1 VATAECVRFRGK
13 NLVVGIVGS
22 DPGHLNPAISSNG
35 GLHTTAE
42 PLYNGLI
49 GLDANSNPYPDLAE
63 SWVISDVGKRYEFK
77 LRPGVKWHDGRD
89 LTAGDVKFT
98 FEHALRGHSR
108 TQGSMGL
115 PAGSAGS
122 PLLYIE
128 ATRRDID
135 GDRQPD
141 EVVVFQF
148 NRPYAPLLQQL
159 NVTEA
164 PIIPAHRYPAN
175 DPLTNTAANR
185 DPKGTGPFML
195 RSYGNDIQFVRNPNY
210 YRRDLPCLDG
220 MVERFFPDNQ
230 TASLALE
237 GRELDWS
244 WEVDK
249 SRLAPLR
256 GNGALRLAG
265 VPRGPGGGNCL
276 MTVGF
281 NLLAVGDR
289 RGQRQTNGSVNPGAP
304 APHPHFGDVRVR
316 KAVAHALNRQAYL
329 DQIEFGQGRVAA
341 APVHSGIGFAHAPQP
356 IPGFSLAEAN
366 RLLDEAGR
374 QRGSDGTRFS
384 VDFWGIGP
392 GTQVT
397 YGNLLKAQLAEVGIN
412 VTVRSGPQA
421 TFGTSVFVER
431 NFDLAVVSYCNGD
444 DPQIGVRRQYHSTQY
459 QAVPFT
465 NLAAYRTPGMDGL
478 WDQAGAQV
486 DPNVSRNTY
495 RQIQEAAAGD
505 QPYLWLVETEFIRA
519 HRSACSGFN
528 YGNTGLFA
536 ETAFCR

>member
-1 VATAECVRFRGK
+1 M
-13 NLVVGIVGS
+13 
-22 DPGHLNPAISSNG
+22 
-35 GLHTTAE
+35 
-42 PLYNGLI
+42 I

-63 SWVISDVGKRYEFK
+63 SWVIADGGKRYEFK

-89 LTAGDVKFT
+89 FNAGDVKFT
-98 FEHALRGHSR
+98 FDHALRGHSR
-108 TQGSMGL
+108 TQSSMGL

-128 ATRRDID
+128 AARSDL
-135 GDRQPD
+135 
-141 EVVVFQF
+141 VVFQF

-195 RSYGNDIQFVRNPNY
+195 KSYGNDVQFVRNPNY
-210 YRRDLPCLDG
+210 HRRDLPCLDG
-220 MVERFFPDNQ
+220 MVERFFPSNQ

-237 GRELDWS
+237 GGELDWS

-249 SRLAPLR
+249 SRL
-256 GNGALRLAG
+256 GALRANRGLSVVG
-265 VPRGPGGGNCL
+265 VPRGTGGGNCL

-281 NLLAVGDR
+281 NLLASGDR
-289 RGQRQTNGSVNPGAP
+289 RGQRQTNGSVIAGDP
-304 APHPHFGDVRVR
+304 APHPHFSDVRVR

-329 DQIEFGQGRVAA
+329 DQIEFGQGRIAA
-341 APVHSGIGFAHAPQP
+341 APMHSGIGFAHAPQP
-356 IPGFSLAEAN
+356 TPPFNLAEAN

-374 QRGSDGTRFS
+374 PRGPGGIRFS
-384 VDFWGIGP
+384 VDFWAIGP
-392 GTQVT
+392 GAQVT

-412 VTVRSGPQA
+412 VTVRSGPPG
-421 TFGTSVFVER
+421 TFGTSVFVNR
-431 NFDLAVVSYCNGD
+431 TFDLAIVSYCQGD

-465 NLAAYRTPGMDGL
+465 NLTAYRTSEMDGL
-478 WDQAGAQV
+478 WDQASAQV

-495 RQIQEAAAGD
+495 RRIQEVAVRD

-519 HRSACSGFN
+519 HRAGCSGFN
-528 YGNTGLFA
+528 YPNTGLFA
-536 ETAFCR
+536 ETAFCK